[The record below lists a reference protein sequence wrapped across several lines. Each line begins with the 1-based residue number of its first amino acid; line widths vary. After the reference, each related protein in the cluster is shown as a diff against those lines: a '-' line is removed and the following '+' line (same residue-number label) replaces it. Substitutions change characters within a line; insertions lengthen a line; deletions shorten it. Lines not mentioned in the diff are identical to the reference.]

1 MLPTLPQKW
10 VYGEKVPFQESNLV
24 EFKEVTAFAGLFKN
38 RSLGSSGLPKYRETI
53 IGFLNGGKGYLIM
66 GVKNNGTITG
76 VENITDDVMDTFN
89 LWIDGCFNTLVYK
102 NGKPFDPSKITIKV
116 HMFPVEG
123 RDSSIIVIEVEN
135 RGEVMDIMTRSG
147 TIIYRLNASN
157 FKVSSEPI
165 YRKRD
170 VKGMIQAV
178 QGQMQLIIDE
188 KRKIIERLQDKHED
202 EINEIFKSQA
212 KEIRVIS
219 ESLYEKYKIDEQES
233 LCSRIM
239 KFWYA
244 FRCACA
250 SMAKPV
256 KSISLSQSS

>member
-1 MLPTLPQKW
+1 MLPTLPEKW
-10 VYGEKVPFQESNLV
+10 VFGEKVPFQESNLV
-24 EFKEVTAFAGLFKN
+24 EFKEVTVFAGLFKN

-66 GVKNNGTITG
+66 GIKNNGTIMG
-76 VENITDDVMDTFN
+76 VENITDDVMDKFN
-89 LWIDGCFNTLVYK
+89 LWIDGSFNTLVYK
-102 NGKPFDPSKITIKV
+102 NGKPIDPSQITIKV

-123 RDSSIIVIEVEN
+123 RASSIIVIEVEN
-135 RGEVMDIMTRSG
+135 RGKPMDIMTRSG

-157 FKVSSEPI
+157 FKVSSEPV

-188 KRKIIERLQDKHED
+188 KRKTIERLQDKHED
-202 EINEIFKSQA
+202 EIKEVMRSQS
-212 KEIRVIS
+212 KEIRAYIDQIS
-219 ESLYEKYKIDEQES
+219 KSLYDKYKMEDEKET

-239 KFWYA
+239 KWF
-244 FRCACA
+244 
-250 SMAKPV
+250 
-256 KSISLSQSS
+256 I